1 MNITDNQTSKS
12 KYAFLKALTS
22 SYAVYGINLLL
33 LIIVT
38 PILLNK
44 LGAEPFGIWLLC
56 QNIATYFN
64 LFNLGFLSNMVAQ
77 YATNTGDNHQ
87 SKNELFSTVFFSLLM
102 FVCVSVPVFWYIHE
116 HFGSL
121 FKISSS
127 NIIEAKNTFKWVYM
141 AFITIFLASTFDMI
155 LYYVLGKIVTK
166 NILEIIR
173 LLVLN
178 GGYVTIV
185 LYGGGIE
192 EIAVYY
198 LIVQSILLICYYIL
212 TKKNSEALAIS
223 IEYFN
228 KNIFKS
234 FFKPSFNFML
244 LNLANM
250 IIFAGDN
257 IMISVLI
264 GVEQIVLFS
273 LSFKLSD
280 ISIRLINKIVDVKSP
295 LMIQYIKDK
304 NYIELKKEFTKLI
317 TWSVVLSFFAAVIIA
332 LFGKMILSFWLHN
345 TYEFDNN
352 VIIAFALFVIINS
365 LYYVCWIFL
374 NLTGK
379 HTNLSYVVFL
389 EIGLN
394 MILSYVLSKEL
405 GLLGIALGTLIASAC
420 TSAWFAYYECYQY
433 FKNQIEDK

>member
-44 LGAEPFGIWLLC
+44 LGAEQFGIWLLC

-102 FVCVSVPVFWYIHE
+102 FVCVSIPAFWYIHE
-116 HFGSL
+116 HFDSL
-121 FKISSS
+121 FKISSN
-127 NIIEAKNTFKWVYM
+127 NIIEAQNTFKWVYM

-155 LYYVLGKIVTK
+155 LYYVLGKIVAK

-178 GGYVTIV
+178 GGYVAIV
-185 LYGGGIE
+185 LYGRGIE
-192 EIAVYY
+192 EIAFFY

-212 TKKNSEALAIS
+212 TKKNSAALAIS
-223 IEYFN
+223 IEHFN

-257 IMISVLI
+257 IMISALI

-295 LMIQYIKDK
+295 LMIEYIKDK
-304 NYIELKKEFTKLI
+304 NYVELKKEFTKLI
-317 TWSVVLSFFAAVIIA
+317 TWSVVLSFVAAVIIA
-332 LFGKMILSFWLHN
+332 LFGKMILSFWLQN
-345 TYEFDNN
+345 KYEFDNN
-352 VIIAFALFVIINS
+352 VIIAFALFIIINS

-379 HTNLSYVVFL
+379 HTKLSYVVFL

-394 MILSYVLSKEL
+394 MILSYILSKEL
-405 GLLGIALGTLIASAC
+405 GLLGIALGTVLASAS
-420 TSAWFAYYECYQY
+420 TSAWFAYYECYRY
-433 FKNQIEDK
+433 FKNLTEDK